1 MAKERRDTKNRLLW
15 KGEYQKADGRYM
27 YRYTDVNGVPRFIYS
42 WTLTQTDRAPK
53 GRHSEKCLRELEKEI
68 ARDVQDEIDAYLAK
82 KTTLNAY
89 FERYI
94 EQRKELKNATLYHYS
109 YMYRKYVYDEIGQK
123 KISDI
128 KYSDIKKFYQHMIG
142 DVGFKL
148 KSLKKIDAILHST
161 FSVAVRDEIIRK
173 NPADGV
179 VSELTKICEFK
190 EEKRHALTE
199 AQQAAFI
206 DYVKNDKRSNR
217 WLSLFI
223 VLLGT
228 GGRIGEVLG
237 LRWADCDFEKNL
249 ISINHNLIY
258 RPDFK
263 TRKNTF
269 QITTPKTRAGTR
281 EIPMLEAVREA
292 LLSERSRQEIAG
304 FNESEVDGYSGF
316 IFQTRN
322 HTLLNDLCV
331 NSAIRSIIKNYNQ
344 KELSEAQI
352 EEREPIVLPHFSAHN
367 LRHTFCTRF
376 CENETNLK
384 VIQEIMGHANISVT
398 MDIYNEVTR
407 SMKQRA
413 IRDLDKKIKI
423 F

>member
-27 YRYTDVNGVPRFIYS
+27 YRYTDVNGAPRFIYS

-68 ARDVQDEIDAYLAK
+68 ARDVQDEIDVYLAK

-89 FERYI
+89 FENYI
-94 EQRKELKNATLYHYS
+94 EQRKELKNATLYQYS

-123 KISDI
+123 KIADI

-148 KSLKKIDAILHST
+148 KSLKLIDAILHSA

-173 NPADGV
+173 NPTDGV

-199 AQQAAFI
+199 SQQAAFI
-206 DYVKNDKRSNR
+206 NYVKNDKKNSR

-228 GGRIGEVLG
+228 GGRIGEILG

-258 RPDFK
+258 KPDYK

-269 QITTPKTRAGTR
+269 QITTPKTKAGTR
-281 EIPMLEAVREA
+281 EIPMLGAVREA
-292 LLSERSRQEIAG
+292 LLDERSRQEVMG
-304 FNESEVDGYSGF
+304 FNKMEVDGYSGF
-316 IFQTRN
+316 VFQTKN
-322 HTLLNDLCV
+322 NTLLTADGV
-331 NSAIRSIIKNYNQ
+331 DEVIRKIIRNYNC
-344 KELSEAQI
+344 KELIDAELSG
-352 EEREPIVLPHFSAHN
+352 RDPILLPHFSAHN

-384 VIQEIMGHANISVT
+384 VIQEIMGHANISIT
-398 MDIYNEVTR
+398 MDVYNEATND
-407 SMKQRA
+407 MKQEAFRE
-413 IRDLDKKIKI
+413 LENKIK
-423 F
+423 FF